1 MENPHFLRSGVREK
15 LTLENIEG
23 AKHVTFQVL
32 RERES
37 ALEKNF
43 EQKNLQKL
51 TNFDL
56 VYSQNDD

>member
-1 MENPHFLRSGVREK
+1 MENPHFSRSGVREK

-23 AKHVTFQVL
+23 AKHVTFQIL

-51 TNFDL
+51 TNPD
-56 VYSQNDD
+56 SI

>member
-1 MENPHFLRSGVREK
+1 MENPHFSRSGVREK
-15 LTLENIEG
+15 LTLYIEG
-23 AKHVTFQVL
+23 AKHVTFQIL

-51 TNFDL
+51 TNSDL
-56 VYSQNDD
+56 VYSQNDE